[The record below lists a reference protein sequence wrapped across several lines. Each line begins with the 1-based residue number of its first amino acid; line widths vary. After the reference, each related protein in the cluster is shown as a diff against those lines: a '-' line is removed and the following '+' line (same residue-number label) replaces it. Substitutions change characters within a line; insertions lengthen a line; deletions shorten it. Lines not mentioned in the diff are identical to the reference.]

1 MNNDGN
7 ILRESHTVQEDVYWQ
22 SVLAKDTGFNGIFV
36 YGVRSTGIYC
46 KPACPARRPRREQVA
61 FFASPEE
68 AETNGFRAC
77 LRCKPREGAAL
88 DPRVAMVLRVCQAIE
103 SQEEEGTVSL
113 DTLGAELGLSP
124 HHLQRT
130 FKGITGITP
139 RQYAAAHRLKQF
151 KSRIKDGVDVTTA
164 MYDAGFGSSSRLY
177 EQASQKLGMT
187 PATYRRRGKGMN
199 INYTTAES
207 HLGRLLVAATERGVC
222 SVQFGER
229 DEDLE
234 AALHAEYQSASI
246 RRDATHLSALI
257 EGLLRHLDGAQPD
270 LALPLDLQATAFQLR
285 VWEELRR
292 IPYGTTLSYGKVAAA
307 IGQPTAT
314 RAVASACAKNPVALI
329 TPCHRVIRESGELGG
344 YRWGLKRKE
353 QLLER
358 EKTQSAIASDKQPV
372 ARQVNENERA
382 ASHG

>member
-1 MNNDGN
+1 MNDDGN
-7 ILRESHTVQEDVYWQ
+7 ILRELHTVQEDVYWQ
-22 SVLAKDTGFNGIFV
+22 SVLAKDAAFNGIFV

-46 KPACPARRPRREQVA
+46 KPTCPSRRPRREQVA
-61 FFASPEE
+61 FFASSTE

-77 LRCKPREGAAL
+77 LRCKPQESVAI
-88 DPRVAMVLRVCQAIE
+88 DPRVEMVLRVCQAIE
-103 SQEEEGTVSL
+103 SQEEGVVSL
-113 DTLGAELGLSP
+113 DALGAELGLSP

-130 FKGITGITP
+130 FKSVTGITP
-139 RQYAAAHRLKQF
+139 RQYGAAHRLKQF
-151 KSRIKDGVDVTTA
+151 KSRIKEGEDVTTA

-177 EQASQKLGMT
+177 EKASERLGMT

-199 INYTTAES
+199 INYTTVES

-229 DEDLE
+229 DEELE

-246 RRDATHLSALI
+246 RRDATHLSGLI
-257 EGLLRHLDGAQPD
+257 EELLRHLDGSQPD

-285 VWEELRR
+285 VWDELRR
-292 IPYGTTLSYGKVAAA
+292 IPYGTTVSYGQVAAA

-314 RAVASACAKNPVALI
+314 RAVASACARNPVALV
-329 TPCHRVIRESGELGG
+329 TPCHRVIRESGEPGG

-353 QLLER
+353 KLLEL
-358 EKTQSAIASDKQPV
+358 EKEQAVKLA
-372 ARQVNENERA
+372 
-382 ASHG
+382 G